1 MEMDQ
6 EEEFH
11 NMFLTFI
18 QELRNLAL
26 PAAEQCENNGNFNVA
41 WELKDEIASGM
52 YLINH
57 PASLVNKEQQF
68 VIEQLVN
75 ELSKIPD
82 SVLVAADT
90 KNKNLNAMSHPCWE
104 PLRKHALIVIRALES
119 VILSNENYF
128 K

>member
-1 MEMDQ
+1 MEP

-11 NMFLTFI
+11 NMFITFI

-26 PAAEQCENNGNFNVA
+26 PAEEQCENIGYINVA
-41 WELKDEIASGM
+41 WELKEEIANGS

-57 PASLVNKEQQF
+57 PASLVSKEQKF

-75 ELSKIPD
+75 ELSKIPE

-90 KNKNLNAMSHPCWE
+90 KIKNINAMSHPCWE
-104 PLRKHALIVIRALES
+104 PLRKHALIAIRALES